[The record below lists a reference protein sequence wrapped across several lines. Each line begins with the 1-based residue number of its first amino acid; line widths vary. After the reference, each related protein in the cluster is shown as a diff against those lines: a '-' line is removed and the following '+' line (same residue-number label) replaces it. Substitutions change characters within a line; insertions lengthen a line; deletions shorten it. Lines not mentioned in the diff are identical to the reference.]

1 MIHFLTPYR
10 VGEGRLG
17 ARSALHFPYTLGKGF
32 GRPELCKLSLGFFHP
47 LVALPLNMW
56 LSREVPAL
64 FPCCGEQKHF
74 SLPFANKRC
83 RKGFVLLNVYAILTA
98 VWRISTPL
106 TPSPLPSK
114 KPLLSTRCSL
124 HNYVYELLYVVL
136 NIFMPSHLLA
146 RDICKATW
154 VFLTANELLA
164 PLL

>member
-47 LVALPLNMW
+47 FSGITSKHVAGQRGSCTLLC
-56 LSREVPAL
+56 R
-64 FPCCGEQKHF
+64 GEQKHF
-74 SLPFANKRC
+74 SLPFANKHC
-83 RKGFVLLNVYAILTA
+83 RKGFVLLSVYTILTA
-98 VWRISTPL
+98 VWRIPTPL

-124 HNYVYELLYVVL
+124 HNYVCELLYVVL

-154 VFLTANELLA
+154 VFLTGNELLA